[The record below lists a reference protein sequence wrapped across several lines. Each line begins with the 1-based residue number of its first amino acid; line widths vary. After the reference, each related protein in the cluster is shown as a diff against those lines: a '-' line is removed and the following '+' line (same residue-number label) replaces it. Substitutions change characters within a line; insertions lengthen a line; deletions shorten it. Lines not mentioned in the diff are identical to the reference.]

1 MCSIFI
7 MFESQVAMFDISVVM
22 NIIIVKAVMTIVLV
36 TEMIMLI

>member
-7 MFESQVAMFDISVVM
+7 MFESQVEMFDISVVM